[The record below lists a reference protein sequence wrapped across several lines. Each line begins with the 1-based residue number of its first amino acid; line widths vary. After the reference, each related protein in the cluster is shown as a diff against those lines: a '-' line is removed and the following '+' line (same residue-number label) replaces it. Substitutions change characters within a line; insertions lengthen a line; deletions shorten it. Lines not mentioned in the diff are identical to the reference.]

1 MKGTQVGQASSAR
14 YGILAAALLAV
25 EFIAGIQTY
34 LIRTVVP
41 IVGAELDAH
50 EFYGVIN
57 GTGQVAMFLTMP
69 LGPYLLQRFRVD
81 RLLLHLTWLSIAGGV
96 ISAVAGNV
104 GVFVLGRAVAGLASG
119 ALAAVSLAAIV
130 SVMPETWRRMVL
142 AGYNVMW
149 VCTSLLG
156 PLYAGWIA
164 SALSWRWAFVLYLP
178 LLVIARI
185 VIARR
190 LTGTMQSGKGGERLT
205 LGSAL
210 LLAASVA
217 LLSFVGL
224 RGLPDA
230 AAITVGGAG
239 VAGALVAAARLLPGG
254 TLRVR
259 AGRPAALATMGLLTA
274 AYFGAAAI
282 IAIIV
287 HDLLHGTNG
296 QVALV
301 LGAGGLGWA
310 FAGLAAARW
319 PAKPARAY
327 VRRSALGAGLLTA
340 GLVAIGAPLL
350 AGEMAWRV
358 ELALAGWTVA
368 GIGMGLTYLDTLNHI
383 VDVPQ
388 ESDGVSTNK
397 AAASA
402 ILVEAIATAVMTT
415 VTTATVGRGVAQGGG
430 TTITVAVLALAA
442 VAAVSVAA
450 AATRVRSPR

>member
-1 MKGTQVGQASSAR
+1 M
-14 YGILAAALLAV
+14 

-81 RLLLHLTWLSIAGGV
+81 RLLLHLTWLSVAGGV

-104 GVFVLGRAVAGLASG
+104 GVFVLGQGVAGLAGG
-119 ALAAVSLAAIV
+119 ALASVSLAAIV
-130 SVMPETWRRMVL
+130 SVMPETWRRLVL

-164 SALSWRWAFVLYLP
+164 SALSWRWAFVAYLP
-178 LLVIARI
+178 LLVIARV
-185 VIARR
+185 VIARQ
-190 LTGTMQSGKGGERLT
+190 LTGTMQSGREERLT
-205 LGSAL
+205 LGSAIL
-210 LLAASVA
+210 LSASVA
-217 LLSFVGL
+217 LLSGVGL

-230 AAITVGGAG
+230 AAIAVGAVG

-254 TLRVR
+254 TLKVR

-327 VRRSALGAGLLTA
+327 ARRSALGAGLITA

-350 AGEMAWRV
+350 AGDLAWGV
-358 ELALAGWTVA
+358 EPALAGWTVA

-383 VDVPQ
+383 VDVP
-388 ESDGVSTNK
+388 EEADGVSTSK

-402 ILVEAIATAVMTT
+402 VLVEAIATAVMTT
-415 VTTATVGRGVAQGGG
+415 ITTATVGRGVAQGGG
-430 TTITVAVLALAA
+430 ATITVAVLAVTA
-442 VAAVSVAA
+442 VTAVSVAVA
-450 AATRVRSPR
+450 AARVRLPR